1 MNTENKNE
9 AKPAGG
15 EKKELTPG
23 QLQKRKK
30 MILFPLFFLL
40 FTACMW
46 FIFAPS
52 GDKNEEGRDGFNT
65 ELPTPKESGI
75 ISDKRDAYQQE
86 AMRNKEQEK
95 MRSLQDFAFAL
106 GEGTTDEREI
116 RTASAPVEYDEEPT
130 YTEGNSKP
138 QGNSRSSTFR
148 SSANHY
154 QDINR
159 QLGEW
164 YNEPATKADTEAQ
177 HALESRIQELER
189 QLEEKSAAG
198 QQLDLI
204 EKSYAIAAK
213 YMPAQAQTETA
224 APAPV
229 VNTAGAGRK
238 TIPQPV
244 SGVARNVVSLLSA
257 PLSDSAFVEEYT
269 KPRNRGFH
277 TAAGNE
283 KQAAKN
289 SIAACISQTVTVA
302 DGQEVQI
309 RLMEAMQA
317 GDMVIPE
324 NTIISGSARLAG
336 ERMNV
341 EVNYIGYG
349 GNIIPVEMVVFD
361 LDGHQGISVPGSEE
375 LSAVK
380 EVAANMGT
388 SMGSSITITSDAK
401 SQLLADLGRSAIQ
414 GASQYVGKKMRT
426 VRVTL
431 KAGHRILLLPPMQ

>member
-1 MNTENKNE
+1 MKENKNE
-9 AKPAGG
+9 AKSAGD
-15 EKKELTPG
+15 EKKELMPG

-30 MILFPLFFLL
+30 MIIFPLFFLL
-40 FTACMW
+40 FTVCMW

-52 GDKNEEGRDGFNT
+52 DDKKEAGRDGFNT

-106 GEGTTDEREI
+106 GEGTTSEREI
-116 RTASAPVEYDEEPT
+116 RTASTPVEYYEEPDNSSSQSNR
-130 YTEGNSKP
+130 GNSP
-138 QGNSRSSTFR
+138 FQ

-164 YNEPATKADTEAQ
+164 YNEPETKVDAEAQ
-177 HALESRIQELER
+177 LALESRIQELER
-189 QLEEKSAAG
+189 QLEEKLAAG
-198 QQLDLI
+198 GQLDLI

-213 YMPAQAQTETA
+213 YMPTQPQTETP
-224 APAPV
+224 APTSVPV
-229 VNTAGAGRK
+229 VNTAGTGRK
-238 TIPQPV
+238 ITPQPV
-244 SGVARNVVSLLSA
+244 SGVSRNVVSLLSA

-283 KQAAKN
+283 QQAGKN
-289 SIAACISQTVTVA
+289 SINACISKTVTVT
-302 DGQEVQI
+302 DGQEIQI

-317 GDMVIPE
+317 GEIVIPE

-341 EVNYIGYG
+341 EVNYIGYE
-349 GNIIPVEMVVFD
+349 GNIIPIEMVVFD
-361 LDGHQGISVPGSEE
+361 LDGNQGISVPGSEE
-375 LSAVK
+375 LNAVK

-388 SMGSSITITSDAK
+388 SMGSSITITGDAK